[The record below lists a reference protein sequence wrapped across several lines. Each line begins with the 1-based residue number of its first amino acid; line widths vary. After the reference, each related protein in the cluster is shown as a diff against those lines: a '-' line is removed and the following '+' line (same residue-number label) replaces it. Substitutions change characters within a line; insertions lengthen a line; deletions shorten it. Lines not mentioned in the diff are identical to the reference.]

1 MTKLVLFGKCQIE
14 IFIKLIV
21 QNAISTFQIIG
32 RLKPIITLAE
42 VIYVKIFCPGELESL
57 IDHDPLQHA
66 NKNQK
71 NITEYEKLNI

>member
-32 RLKPIITLAE
+32 RLKLIITLAE
-42 VIYVKIFCPGELESL
+42 VIYVKIFCPRELESL